1 MKQKPSRLYQL
12 AVLTASAVVAI
23 SLQAQTAHPPKP
35 DTVEDCLRRQ
45 MKELHIPGMQVAVIR
60 HGKII
65 LEGVYGIADLQD
77 SIPVTKTTV
86 FPINSI
92 TKAFTGVAVMQLVE
106 AGKLDLAA
114 PVSQY
119 LDGLPQPWQAVTLRQ
134 LLTHNS
140 GIPNILDNNTGRLI
154 VEGEDAAWAK
164 VQTMPM
170 EFATGE
176 KFSYSQ
182 TNYLLLGR
190 IIDKFS
196 GEPFIRFI
204 SEKQLQ
210 VVGMPLTLFG
220 DSHLVIPHS
229 ARDYSLV
236 YGPDGKTRFNNLFEE
251 FAPSILTASGMNST
265 ADEMAHWILA
275 LQQGKLFKDKASLD
289 ILWTP
294 GRLNNGKTA
303 GFSQMMNGYA
313 LGWPAIVRPSHS
325 AMAPIGGGRS
335 GLFVYPDDDLT
346 IIILT
351 NKQGSFPEAFID
363 EVAGYYIP
371 DMKFST
377 GFGFPPAVKSF
388 HVEVMQR
395 GGYQHLAEVLK
406 DAKSQPS
413 QDDLESLG
421 SHLFVMGHREDAFI
435 VLNQNV
441 ALHPDSPAAFELLAW
456 EYNTD
461 GKSELAKKNNDRAEA
476 LKKQK

>member
-1 MKQKPSRLYQL
+1 MKQMPSRLNQL
-12 AVLTASAVVAI
+12 TVFTASALVAI
-23 SLQAQTAHPPKP
+23 SLQAQSAHPPKP

-45 MKELHIPGMQVAVIR
+45 MKELHIPGMQVAVIHR
-60 HGKII
+60 GKII
-65 LEGVYGIADLQD
+65 LEGVYGIANLQD

-92 TKAFTGVAVMQLVE
+92 AKAFTGVAVMQLVE

-119 LDGLPQPWQAVTLRQ
+119 LDGLPQPWQVVTLRQ

-140 GIPNILDNNTGRLI
+140 GIPNILNNDTGRL
-154 VEGEDAAWAK
+154 VADSEDAAWAK

-204 SEKQLQ
+204 NEKQLQ
-210 VVGMPLTLFG
+210 VVGMPLTSFG
-220 DSHLVIPHS
+220 DAHVVIPHS

-251 FAPSILTASGMNST
+251 FAPSILTATGMNST

-275 LQQGKLFKDKASLD
+275 LQQGKLFKDKASLG

-303 GFSQMMNGYA
+303 GFSEMMNGYA
-313 LGWPAIVRPSHS
+313 LGWPAHRAPLTLGCGSPSAADAPRALHLPGRRPHHHRLD
-325 AMAPIGGGRS
+325 P
-335 GLFVYPDDDLT
+335 
-346 IIILT
+346 T
-351 NKQGSFPEAFID
+351 NRRNFPGNAFID
-363 EVAGYYIP
+363 EVTLR
-371 DMKFST
+371 S
-377 GFGFPPAVKSF
+377 
-388 HVEVMQR
+388 
-395 GGYQHLAEVLK
+395 
-406 DAKSQPS
+406 
-413 QDDLESLG
+413 
-421 SHLFVMGHREDAFI
+421 
-435 VLNQNV
+435 
-441 ALHPDSPAAFELLAW
+441 LHPRLEILDRFRLPASRQVVPRRSHATRRLPPFGGSCERCKIPAI
-456 EYNTD
+456 
-461 GKSELAKKNNDRAEA
+461 AK
-476 LKKQK
+476 